1 MSNLIEIL
9 EHCVYSSELEKAM
22 SSLVDI
28 YIKNMLMQ
36 SNTGKN
42 CMGKYKTDIIYTESI
57 YKVTHAATGWAKIFS
72 EIKYIV
78 TRVDGDLDKS
88 TKKIYERALLKS
100 KQKQINT
107 IAWIL
112 NIKWGHMLFMM
123 QTTKSQF
130 KVSLRSDRSC
140 KMWRSI
146 LVLSSGNTET
156 QERISPAPGLIRTE
170 GLAGKQHGHLRTKV
184 GFAVH
189 GLNRDLQSAELTSLN
204 NSIRV
209 EKIVVTK
216 IEFPCIE
223 FSRVQ
228 LRN

>member
-107 IAWIL
+107 IA
-112 NIKWGHMLFMM
+112 
-123 QTTKSQF
+123 
-130 KVSLRSDRSC
+130 
-140 KMWRSI
+140 
-146 LVLSSGNTET
+146 
-156 QERISPAPGLIRTE
+156 
-170 GLAGKQHGHLRTKV
+170 
-184 GFAVH
+184 
-189 GLNRDLQSAELTSLN
+189 
-204 NSIRV
+204 
-209 EKIVVTK
+209 
-216 IEFPCIE
+216 
-223 FSRVQ
+223 
-228 LRN
+228 